1 MKSIEL
7 TIKGMTCQHCV
18 MSLREELDKIEK
30 LDILDVQIG
39 VARIKYE
46 PEQVSDEQLHVAVSE
61 AGFVLES
68 LKS

>member
-1 MKSIEL
+1 MKSSEL
-7 TIKGMTCQHCV
+7 TIKGMSCQHCV

-46 PEQVSDEQLHVAVSE
+46 PEQIADEQIHAAVSA

>member
-1 MKSIEL
+1 MKSSKL
-7 TIKGMTCQHCV
+7 TIKDMTCQHCV

-46 PEQVSDEQLHVAVSE
+46 PEQVSDEQLHDAVSE